1 MLNKVIRC
9 VRGCQITLG
18 VTTMANFNNLIKF
31 SQAAALAA
39 MCVTAAP
46 VSATVLYATGFEGP
60 TFTPGLIAGQD
71 GWAEFPG
78 PSAAAQVQ
86 NFFAKTGSQSV
97 DVIPA
102 LATGQNGPFKVV
114 NTLAPI
120 VLQSADIW
128 LSSSTT
134 QSGWQF
140 AAIGAGL
147 IGFAGG
153 IDIDPNGDIRAITNS
168 FPVIGSFTR
177 DVWNHVDLTLNYVAQ
192 TYSIAIN
199 GTTIDSNVAFCGS
212 NGACTNAVVASYS
225 VGIFDTFPAASAND
239 IGFLDNYSVS
249 TVSAVPEPASLL
261 LLGVGLAGFGV
272 ARRKRA

>member
-1 MLNKVIRC
+1 
-9 VRGCQITLG
+9 
-18 VTTMANFNNLIKF
+18 MANFNSLIKG
-31 SQAAALAA
+31 SQAAAFAA
-39 MCVTAAP
+39 MCITAAP
-46 VSATVLYATGFEGP
+46 VSAAVLYATGFEGP
-60 TFTPGLIAGQD
+60 TFAPGQIAGQD
-71 GWAEFPG
+71 GWAQFPA

-102 LATGQNGPFKVV
+102 LAAGQNGPFKTV

-120 VLQSADIW
+120 ILQSADIW

-140 AAIGAGL
+140 AALGAGL

-168 FPVIGSFTR
+168 FPVIGSFAR

-199 GTTIDSNVAFCGS
+199 GTTIDNNVAFCGS

-225 VGIFDTFPAASAND
+225 NGIFDTFPAANAND

-261 LLGVGLAGFGV
+261 LVGVGLAALGV
-272 ARRKRA
+272 ARRKRARPAAHRSI

>member
-1 MLNKVIRC
+1 MKIS
-9 VRGCQITLG
+9 QIGSTL
-18 VTTMANFNNLIKF
+18 
-31 SQAAALAA
+31 ALAGLLT
-39 MCVTAAP
+39 VAP
-46 VSATVLYATGFEGP
+46 VSAAVLYATGFEGP
-60 TFTPGLIAGQD
+60 TFVPGLIAGQD
-71 GWAEFPG
+71 GWAQFPA
-78 PSAAAQVQ
+78 PSGAAQVQ
-86 NFFAKTGSQSV
+86 NSFAKTGSQSV

-102 LATGQNGPFKVV
+102 LASGQNGPFKVV

-120 VLQSADIW
+120 VRQSADIW

-140 AAIGAGL
+140 AAIGAAL

-168 FPVIGSFTR
+168 FPIIGSFAR

-225 VGIFDTFPAASAND
+225 VGIFDTFPATNAND

-261 LLGVGLAGFGV
+261 LVGVGLAALVV

>member
-1 MLNKVIRC
+1 
-9 VRGCQITLG
+9 
-18 VTTMANFNNLIKF
+18 MANFNNLFKVGQ
-31 SQAAALAA
+31 SAAFAA

-46 VSATVLYATGFEGP
+46 VSAAVLYATGFEGP
-60 TFTPGLIAGQD
+60 TFGTGLIAGQD
-71 GWAEFPG
+71 GWAEFPA

-86 NFFAKTGSQSV
+86 NSFAKTGSQSV
-97 DVIPA
+97 TVIPA
-102 LATGQNGPFKVV
+102 LAAGQDGPYKTV

-120 VLQSADIW
+120 VRQSADIW
-128 LSSSTT
+128 LSSSST
-134 QSGWQF
+134 QSSWQF
-140 AAIGAGL
+140 AATGAGL

-168 FPVIGSFTR
+168 FPVVGSFTR
-177 DVWNHVDLTLNYVAQ
+177 DVWNQVDLTLNYVAQ

-199 GTTIDSNVAFCGS
+199 GTTIASNVAFCGD
-212 NGACTNAVVASYS
+212 NGACNNAAVASYS
-225 VGIFDTFPAASAND
+225 VGFFDTFPATSAND

-261 LLGVGLAGFGV
+261 LLGAGLAGFGV

>member
-1 MLNKVIRC
+1 MNTSKLSAAITMVIGLC
-9 VRGCQITLG
+9 GL
-18 VTTMANFNNLIKF
+18 
-31 SQAAALAA
+31 
-39 MCVTAAP
+39 AAP
-46 VSATVLYATGFEGP
+46 VSAAVLYATGFEGP
-60 TFTPGLIAGQD
+60 TFGPGLIAGQD
-71 GWAEFPG
+71 GWDQFPA

-86 NFFAKTGSQSV
+86 NFFAMTGSQSV
-97 DVIPA
+97 DVIPG
-102 LATGQNGPFKVV
+102 LATGQNGPFKTV

-128 LSSSTT
+128 LSSSTA

-140 AAIGAGL
+140 AATGAGL

-225 VGIFDTFPAASAND
+225 VGFFDTFPAANAND

-249 TVSAVPEPASLL
+249 TVAAVPEPASVL
-261 LLGVGLAGFGV
+261 LLGVGLAALGV